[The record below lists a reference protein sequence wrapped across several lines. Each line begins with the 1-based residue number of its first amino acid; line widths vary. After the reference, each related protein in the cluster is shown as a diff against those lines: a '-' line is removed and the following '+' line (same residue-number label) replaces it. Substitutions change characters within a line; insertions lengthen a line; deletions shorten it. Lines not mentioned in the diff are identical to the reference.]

1 MTFFNKKEDV
11 MKIELTPYGRGL
23 MSNGEFKPQY
33 YAFFD
38 DDIIYDS
45 EAGGYSEN
53 NSETKIRILTQT
65 PSLKPQTTLSGVES
79 RSSNISNAEKD
90 NILLNPIGTNLYSS
104 KQANGWEVTAVLGE
118 FSSSLGYISSSLSP
132 IYNIPQIECELNF
145 TMSVGDSTY
154 DKYSSFDIGVSQ
166 LAEDSTF
173 LKLEQE
179 NLLLHMLEKNG
190 FTYKDSLLLEVY
202 MYDYDEIA
210 FNKLEFQENVNI
222 EADIVELSSAEEDP
236 QYVGDT
242 GMSFG
247 EDVVE
252 NYFLIRRDRQIPN
265 SMLCRGLKKLKE
277 NNIFLREDIN
287 CEDIE
292 DEEVNIYQTSVT
304 DIEDCE

>member
-11 MKIELTPYGRGL
+11 IKIELTPYGRGL
-23 MSNGEFKPQY
+23 MSIGEFKPQY

-53 NSETKIRILTQT
+53 NSETKIRILTET

-79 RSSNISNAEKD
+79 RSSNISNVEKD

-104 KQANGWEVTAVLGE
+104 KQANGWEATAVLGE
-118 FSSSLGYISSSLSP
+118 FSSSLGYISSPLSP

-145 TMSVGDSTY
+145 TMSVGNATY
-154 DKYSSFDIGVSQ
+154 DKYSSLDIGVSQ
-166 LAEDSTF
+166 LAEDNTF
-173 LKLEQE
+173 LKLEKE
-179 NLLLHMLEKNG
+179 NLLLHILEKNG
-190 FTYKDSLLLEVY
+190 FTYKDSLSLEVY
-202 MYDYDEIA
+202 MYDFDEIV

-222 EADIVELSSAEEDP
+222 EADIVELSSPEDDP

-247 EDVVE
+247 ENVVE
-252 NYFLIRRDRQIPN
+252 NYFFIRRDRQIPN

-277 NNIFLREDIN
+277 SNIFLREEIV

-292 DEEVNIYQTSVT
+292 DEEINIYQTLVT